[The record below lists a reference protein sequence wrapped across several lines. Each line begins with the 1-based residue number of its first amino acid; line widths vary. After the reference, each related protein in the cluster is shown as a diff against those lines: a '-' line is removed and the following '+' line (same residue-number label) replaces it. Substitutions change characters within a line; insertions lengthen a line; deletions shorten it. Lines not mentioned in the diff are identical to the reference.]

1 MTLFLFLKQIV
12 DVLYRYHW
20 MDYMMVLMVVVM
32 LIYQLLL
39 VRPDIK
45 KHFTVSDSIIL
56 LLGVLLTVSYCRDFG
71 EYGIYFKVLS
81 AFLMYFVGRVY
92 YDRIQECLGALVSA
106 GYCIVY
112 ANFIHRLVKFGFAF
126 FSVTNAGGDL
136 YYYDTDMAFA
146 MILAM
151 VFIGMFGRNTLF
163 KCITVFLVCP
173 YMVQCSDAGIQK
185 VLMWIIYLLM
195 LIYLVEKI
203 TDKRKLSNRIL
214 AVVVTG
220 LLAVVGFIM
229 LPVFCSIDSEALLAP
244 ISGGIFNSEH
254 MLGRYD
260 GWREV
265 WQHIS
270 GSGFVQQLF
279 GNQLG
284 YPNIGSLYMKIL
296 YSLGFAGLFLLIAF
310 VVSVIY
316 YCLRIKDRKTFYTT
330 VILIVMLLG
339 TGVTVISL
347 EATQMSWFP
356 MMFAGMVI
364 SSVQV
369 EETESPEEETEE
381 Y

>member
-220 LLAVVGFIM
+220 LLVVVGFIM